1 MYPFYYLIV
10 HKGRSVN
17 NTSYVKQLA
26 PTPLRRL
33 RSLPSCE
40 LFLKDESVQPYSGT
54 HKARKAV
61 AGVHE
66 GLLAGVTGLGVITAG
81 NMGIAAALAAKK
93 EGIKVCAI
101 VPHDVSV
108 TIEQALEKAGAF
120 VELRDLSEYLS
131 PAQVIEI
138 TSKHI
143 HGRIHDVTDGCEWAY
158 APMVD
163 ELYDTQPDAI
173 VCQIGT
179 GQLFSGLA
187 EGIRRNG
194 MRTRLVG
201 VQPEREGS
209 IAKKLDV
216 RWRAYQHRI
225 DYYCMEYNHA
235 LLSIPEDEIRQAV
248 KSVPKGIRCE
258 PSAAIVFAALPYLE
272 EEGFSK
278 AVLINTGCGV
288 Q

>member
-1 MYPFYYLIV
+1 MESLP
-10 HKGRSVN
+10 
-17 NTSYVKQLA
+17 
-26 PTPLRRL
+26 PTPLRTL
-33 RSLPSCE
+33 QSLPSCE
-40 LFLKDESVQPYSGT
+40 LFLKDESVQPYSRT
-54 HKARKAV
+54 HKDRKAV
-61 AGVHE
+61 ASVHE
-66 GLLAGVTGLGVITAG
+66 GLLAGVNGLGVITAG
-81 NMGIAAALAAKK
+81 NTGLSIALAGKK
-93 EGIKVCAI
+93 EGVKVCAI

-108 TIEQALEKAGAF
+108 TIEQKLEKAGAF
-120 VELRDLSEYLS
+120 VELRDLSQYLS
-131 PAQVIEI
+131 PAQVIAI
-138 TSKHI
+138 TAKHI
-143 HGRIHDVTDGCEWAY
+143 HGRIHDVTDGCEWVY
-158 APMVD
+158 AAIID

-173 VCQIGT
+173 VCPIGT

-201 VQPEREGS
+201 VQPAREGS
-209 IAKKLDV
+209 RAKKLDV

-225 DYYCMEYNHA
+225 DYYCMEYNHE
-235 LLSIPEDEIRQAV
+235 LLSIPEDDIRQAV
-248 KSVPKGIRCE
+248 KTVPKGIKCE